1 MGDKAVT
8 TPSTIGAAWVEECQR
23 LPITASALEVA
34 NARRLFYA
42 GALAAILAS
51 ADRDRLRR
59 EVMDW
64 ARTIGKTEERA
75 R

>member
-1 MGDKAVT
+1 MTA
-8 TPSTIGAAWVEECQR
+8 PATIAAAWDEERLR
-23 LPITASALEVA
+23 LPITASAIDVA

>member
-1 MGDKAVT
+1 MTA
-8 TPSTIGAAWVEECQR
+8 PATIAAAWEEQRAR
-23 LPITASALEVA
+23 LPAHFSEVEVA
-34 NARRLFYA
+34 HARVVFYA

-64 ARTIGKTEERA
+64 ARTIGKREEPA
-75 R
+75 A